1 MVLCTFQQLQINIHE
16 CKWER
21 TSGEHRSQPP
31 CACVCVTGEMEA
43 GVLITGTRTVNS
55 LRSVRNDPS
64 ENSITQLARC
74 STRSLQGVDVVLA
87 LTINVE
93 LGGSKMLLW
102 SRRLFQ
108 KFSITALIRQLVW
121 DLSACLQVHRRDQRN
136 RRGAAHFHSPQIQ
149 KRWALSYFPAIF
161 LQRNQNPL
169 RAVHHIFTEVD
180 GDALPGGLRWIRQE
194 LNINCEWFIAW
205 SLDRPA
211 AQLQL
216 LVGPGLLPGLA
227 AIAWLGQQKPHIR
240 VSVGASRLCHPC
252 WGGNEARKTPP
263 HVRGIQGL
271 MLGPNQL

>member
-1 MVLCTFQQLQINIHE
+1 
-16 CKWER
+16 
-21 TSGEHRSQPP
+21 
-31 CACVCVTGEMEA
+31 
-43 GVLITGTRTVNS
+43 
-55 LRSVRNDPS
+55 
-64 ENSITQLARC
+64 
-74 STRSLQGVDVVLA
+74 
-87 LTINVE
+87 
-93 LGGSKMLLW
+93 MLLW

-108 KFSITALIRQLVW
+108 KSSITALIQQLVW
-121 DLSACLQVHRRDQRN
+121 DLSACLQVHRRDLWNQRRS

-149 KRWALSYFPAIF
+149 KRRALLYFPAIF
-161 LQRNQNPL
+161 LQCNQNPL

-180 GDALPGGLRWIRQE
+180 GDALPGGLRWSRQE

-252 WGGNEARKTPP
+252 WGGNEARKPPP
-263 HVRGIQGL
+263 HVRGIGGL
-271 MLGPNQL
+271 MLGPDQL